1 MHLDRLKSLAGIVTE
16 ATHNEGGYDIRKAIQ
31 DITHGTDGP
40 VTAFVILS
48 RATEGAKR
56 TGNDRLYADAA
67 YEALVS
73 HGFMKDH
80 EAERASAPAVNTA
93 DHR

>member
-16 ATHNEGGYDIRKAIQ
+16 AAHNEVDLNKAIQ

-80 EAERASAPAVNTA
+80 EAERTSTPAVNTA
-93 DHR
+93 DR